1 MVGVIPSAK
10 RRARDAGFRF
20 DQPLNYPQLAASKDY
35 PAIDGYSSAPRG
47 PLRACGHHA
56 HLSERPHSAASERPR
71 SAAIETN
78 D

>member
-1 MVGVIPSAK
+1 L
-10 RRARDAGFRF
+10 RF

-47 PLRACGHHA
+47 PLRACGRHA
-56 HLSERPHSAASERPR
+56 LLSERMH
-71 SAAIETN
+71 SAAIETS